1 MISRLNL
8 ALAFVLALA
17 GLAILA
23 FATVAFD
30 RTTGTDPATANRPA
44 RDGLSDAM
52 TFAPPAGPRP

>member
-8 ALAFVLALA
+8 LLAFVLALS

-23 FATVAFD
+23 FATSAFKRAARD
-30 RTTGTDPATANRPA
+30 SPAANLPA

-52 TFAPPAGPRP
+52 TFSPPAGPKP